1 MQEIF
6 DFDEKLFQWFNDFA
20 GESVI
25 FDSAIFFMAEYIIFI
40 IALCT
45 IIFIL
50 KKTKEEELMAV
61 TAFLG
66 VIIGRVILTPLIRFF
81 FFRPRPFLDGSV
93 IQLISK
99 DPAEASF
106 PSGHTVL
113 MFALSFAVFK
123 HHKGWG
129 GLMLAI
135 SFISALS
142 RVVAGVHYP
151 ADILAGI
158 IIGFLAYLIA
168 RKIINYLQKSQSLR
182 NIFLGKDV
190 FNK

>member
-1 MQEIF
+1 MEAIL
-6 DFDEKLFQWFNDFA
+6 DFDERLFIWFNAFA
-20 GESVI
+20 GRSVAL
-25 FDSAIFFMAEYIIFI
+25 DSAIFFMAEYVIFI

-66 VIIGRVILTPLIRFF
+66 VIIGRVIVTPLVRFF
-81 FFRPRPFLDGSV
+81 FFRPRPFLDGGV
-93 IQLISK
+93 LQLIPK

-106 PSGHTVL
+106 PSGHAVI
-113 MFALSFAVFK
+113 MFALAFAVFHK
-123 HHKGWG
+123 HKGWG
-129 GLMLAI
+129 SLMFAFA
-135 SFISALS
+135 FISALS

-158 IIGFLAYLIA
+158 VIGFLAYLIA
-168 RKIINYLQKSQSLR
+168 KWIINYLQKSQSLR
-182 NIFLGKDV
+182 NIFLGKDLS
-190 FNK
+190 NK